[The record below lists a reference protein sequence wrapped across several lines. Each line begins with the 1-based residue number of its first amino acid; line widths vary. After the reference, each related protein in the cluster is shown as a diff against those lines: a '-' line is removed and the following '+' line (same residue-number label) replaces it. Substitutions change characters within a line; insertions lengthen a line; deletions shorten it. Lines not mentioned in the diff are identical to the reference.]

1 MAEVCEKRG
10 MSVEIIKLKSSE
22 EAQQLGSPF
31 GTFGVYYKG
40 KFIHHEPMPEKKFNK
55 YLDKI
60 LSE

>member
-1 MAEVCEKRG
+1 